1 MSSLLPAPISNS
13 IVEFYTIQRY
23 LQYGLLEDMNLL
35 HFDDWV
41 SDFAETVTA
50 IELSPE
56 GSGYR
61 PKTRL
66 AKFYNLPELIANFKM
81 AADIQTADTLKLPV
95 PKANFHTEVIKPSAL
110 QQEAIKGLAERAEKK
125 VRNSSVDPSVD
136 NML

>member
-1 MSSLLPAPISNS
+1 M
-13 IVEFYTIQRY
+13 EFYTIQRY

-66 AKFYNLPELIANFKM
+66 AKFYNLPELIANSKWRRYS
-81 AADIQTADTLKLPV
+81 DGGHLKLPV
-95 PKANFHTEVIKPSAL
+95 PKANFHTEVIKPSA
-110 QQEAIKGLAERAEKK
+110 QQG
-125 VRNSSVDPSVD
+125 SH
-136 NML
+136 